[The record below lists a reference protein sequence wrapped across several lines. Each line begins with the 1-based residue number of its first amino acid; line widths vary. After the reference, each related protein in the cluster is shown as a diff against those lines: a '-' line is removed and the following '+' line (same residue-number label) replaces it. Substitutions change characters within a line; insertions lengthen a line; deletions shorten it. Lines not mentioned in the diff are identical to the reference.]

1 MTIMTPA
8 LALGQ
13 AVHETIEALSVLPVS
28 ERFNK
33 PLTES
38 FEASWKKVEGEKGG
52 FKNADEEGEFKSR
65 GIAMLKNIE
74 DNPGPIARKAIK
86 LRADGGLPYYWFS
99 EEDNIILCGKVD
111 WLEYLEKSDSVHII
125 DFKSGKFEEGEDS
138 LQLPIYYL
146 LATNLQNRKVEKAS
160 YWYLDRDSK
169 PKEVKLPEKV
179 EANEKI
185 AGLAQRIKLAR
196 QINHF
201 VCPTNGCRHCLPFER
216 VLKGEG
222 KMAGLSSYRQ
232 EIYVLGN

>member
-1 MTIMTPA
+1 MTIMTPP

-13 AVHETIEALSVLPVS
+13 TVHEVIESLSILPVS

-33 PLTES
+33 PLSDS
-38 FEASWKKVEGEKGG
+38 FDLIWEKVEGEKGG
-52 FKNADEEGEFKSR
+52 FKNPQQENEFKDR
-65 GIAMLKNIE
+65 GVAMLKNIE
-74 DNPGPIARKAIK
+74 KNPGPIAKKAVK

-111 WLEYLEKSDSVHII
+111 WLEYLEKTDSVHII
-125 DFKSGKFEEGEDS
+125 DFKSGKFEENEDS

-160 YWYLDRDSK
+160 YWYLDKDSK
-169 PKEVKLPEKV
+169 PKEVKLPEIGK
-179 EANEKI
+179 ANEKI
-185 AGLAQRIKLAR
+185 EKLAQRIKLAR

-201 VCPTNGCRHCLPFER
+201 VCPTNGCKHCLTFER

-222 KMAGLSSYRQ
+222 KMVALSDFNQ
-232 EIYVLGN
+232 EIYIL